1 MYVAANKKLLNLP
14 TIQYFVL
21 LDMAIANKL
30 SMGVV
35 DKAAS
40 VRSPAAL
47 APASTVAESRELTH
61 STLPVTDWLT
71 DYLTE
76 GNSLIIGNQYM

>member
-1 MYVAANKKLLNLP
+1 MV
-14 TIQYFVL
+14 T
-21 LDMAIANKL
+21 ANKL

-61 STLPVTDWLT
+61 STLPISIVDW
-71 DYLTE
+71 
-76 GNSLIIGNQYM
+76 SLIG

>member
-1 MYVAANKKLLNLP
+1 MAANKLLGLP
-14 TIQYFVL
+14 TIKYFVL
-21 LDMAIANKL
+21 LDMATANKL

-35 DKAAS
+35 DRAVS
-40 VRSPAAL
+40 VRSPAAS

-61 STLPVTDWLT
+61 STWLIRLVTDWLI

-76 GNSLIIGNQYM
+76 GNSLITGNQYM